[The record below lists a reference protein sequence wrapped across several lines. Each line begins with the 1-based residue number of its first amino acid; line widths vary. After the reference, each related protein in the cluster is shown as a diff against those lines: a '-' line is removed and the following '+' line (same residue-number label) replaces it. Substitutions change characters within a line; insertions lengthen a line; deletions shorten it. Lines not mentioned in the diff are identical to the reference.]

1 MYSHKVRSALT
12 AGTCA
17 GALAASVYFG
27 VVRYPPGLPDQYG
40 EMHRYAPEGVAECA
54 LHRTIAFAG
63 EGTNS
68 DRWEACRN
76 EMLRTQTYGQF
87 DRRYWATSASAIALL
102 LSLFWLGPSWRGGRK
117 APKVVR
123 GRHYFRGGEARR
135 QLNKSSR
142 EACKTGGTAMD
153 FPAGIPF
160 PWKHENCHMM
170 IWGSVGSGKT
180 QIMLNLMQRILARGD
195 KMLVLD
201 TKGDMTAGL
210 PEPFT
215 LIAPQDARSHIWN
228 VAADCIT
235 TLDARELAAKLIPEG
250 HDRIWSDAA
259 RTVLTACLCKLLATR
274 PGKWTW
280 GDLRTA
286 VTSDLAALR
295 EMAAEYYPQALHI
308 LSEDGGRTTQ
318 SVLTTLQSHMQA
330 ISALADAWGTSE
342 GNRFSVRDWIQSEK
356 YEPPLILQYDGKYPD
371 LSNAWIGSIIAT
383 LSGTVSSPAFPENP
397 DRRIW
402 LFLDEFPQ
410 LNALEHFST
419 LIDVGRSKGISVVL
433 GAQDI
438 AQIRKTYGHDQADAW
453 IGMIGTHVITRMN
466 LGQSAEVASRLIGMQ
481 TVETVRKSESY
492 SAGRITTT
500 RVKTQETRPVVT
512 PSELSSRL
520 GPTRRGIKALLIGP
534 GEHAYEVL
542 LPYVQL
548 REERP
553 ASVRTV
559 REGSPPC
566 ASVQSSEP
574 YAQTSHALSLEAATR
589 IRKLGQ

>member
-1 MYSHKVRSALT
+1 MFSRKVLSALT

-17 GALAASVYFG
+17 AALAASIYVG
-27 VVRYPPGLPDQYG
+27 VVRFPPGQPDQFG
-40 EMHRYAPEGVAECA
+40 QMHRYAPEGVAECA
-54 LHRTIAFAG
+54 LHRTVAFAG

-68 DRWEACRN
+68 DRWEACRS

-87 DRRYWATSASAIALL
+87 NRRYWATSASAIALL
-102 LSLFWLGPSWRGGRK
+102 LSLFWLGPSWRVGRK

-135 QLNKSSR
+135 QLNKSNR
-142 EACKTGGTAMD
+142 RACKMGGTAMD

-201 TKGDMTAGL
+201 TKGDMTAGF

-228 VAADCIT
+228 VAADCVT

-330 ISALADAWGTSE
+330 ISALADAWGKSE
-342 GNRFSVRDWIQSEK
+342 GKPFSVRDWMQSPE

-371 LSNAWIGSIIAT
+371 LSNAWIGSVIAT
-383 LSGTVSSPAFPENP
+383 LSGTVSSPAFPENEN
-397 DRRIW
+397 RRIW

-410 LNALEHFST
+410 LNALEYFST
-419 LIDVGRSKGISVVL
+419 LLDTGRSKGLCVVIGMQDVAQL
-433 GAQDI
+433 RDTYGNNKADAWLGMIQTHIMTRMSLGRSAEEACRIIGAQDVEI
-438 AQIRKTYGHDQADAW
+438 VQRTKNRQNGTVTYSDTVRTERRPVLTGADLA
-453 IGMIGTHVITRMN
+453 RN
-466 LGQSAEVASRLIGMQ
+466 LGPHKKGIRALI
-481 TVETVRKSESY
+481 VSDEADVHE
-492 SAGRITTT
+492 IDF
-500 RVKTQETRPVVT
+500 
-512 PSELSSRL
+512 
-520 GPTRRGIKALLIGP
+520 
-534 GEHAYEVL
+534 
-542 LPYVQL
+542 PYVTLTSQRSASSPAAWTTESPKKRGAAAAAAIPQL
-548 REERP
+548 
-553 ASVRTV
+553 S
-559 REGSPPC
+559 
-566 ASVQSSEP
+566 QSDV
-574 YAQTSHALSLEAATR
+574 AR
-589 IRKLGQ
+589 IRKSKPN